1 MRTRLQLLFVL
12 VSVAAAFL
20 HRGPLLAPQTALCAA
35 DATELE
41 AALASLA
48 QFDEAY
54 LARMR
59 HGRTHGKTPQQVEF
73 ERAQLLKADGLKAE
87 REELRFATKLV
98 ASAAVETTLGIKAE
112 SGTRG
117 LEVLKAWVSG
127 LSLTRGVLRAVDE
140 NNAEV
145 PIDRWN
151 EFPVYIKYNSTEGG
165 DAYMKPYEGGFGGV
179 IFQPFLSD
187 QVFRQYGDLPLNTHT
202 A

>member
-1 MRTRLQLLFVL
+1 MRTQLQLLLVL
-12 VSVAAAFL
+12 VSVAAFVPRRPRVSRATL
-20 HRGPLLAPQTALCAA
+20 WGADTA
-35 DATELE
+35 ELE

-48 QFDEAY
+48 RFDEAY

-59 HGRTHGKTPQQVEF
+59 QGRAQGKTPQQVEF
-73 ERAQLLKADGLKAE
+73 ERAQLLKAAGLKAE
-87 REELRFATKLV
+87 REELRTATKLV
-98 ASAAVETTLGIKAE
+98 ASVAIETTLGIKAE

-117 LEVLKAWVSG
+117 LEVLKAWVGG

-140 NNAEV
+140 NNVEV

-151 EFPVYIKYNSTEGG
+151 DFPVYIKYNSTEGG

-187 QVFRQYGDLPLNTHT
+187 AVFRQYGDLPLNTHMS
-202 A
+202 